1 MAGSERHSRLVSLG
15 AIGVSVFA
23 IGVVV
28 ALLRL
33 PEWRNRT
40 LPDQSFFAVRLQQI
54 TGPAGLHLES
64 APRMQLRSRSII
76 FTHGSLPLAETAYDV
91 LGTRAADWLTREGRG
106 PYVEAAARS
115 KWRTRSEAGQL
126 RVLFSVRG
134 VPVSAMWTADDPF
147 HFPVTAA
154 GPSGLELDRLF
165 LPAATQGPAI
175 DLHALNAVIH
185 LTAVPGSTPPESLLS
200 ASIGGPV
207 EPVVQRVVGSADWWR
222 NRLVSMTLGSMVTG
236 RVEELIVH
244 TVFAIGVLVLF
255 FVLLI
260 RRRIELKKGLVLAA
274 ISIVLSLPAP
284 LWSSTTWIEVAQILN
299 DVLIKALALFVFWS
313 AAESWLRSTVPGF
326 RTSLDTL
333 RAGRLGP
340 KGGRALL
347 AGWSIGASV
356 AGLWLVAISV
366 GTMVPGVATTEGSVR
381 TPFFNAERSPIDDG
395 AFRTALIMLVICAAL
410 RFPLLRRLRG
420 GATIL
425 GASVRAV
432 RIPLSSFWFAFA
444 SALILTAV
452 LVYAY
457 TEFGLT
463 ALLTAAMM
471 SAVLP
476 AALFSLIHFSWMP
489 VSALLLGIVAVAPV
503 PLGLIGLRRPDEAED
518 GPLPLPRFAL
528 RLEEEN
534 RLKYEMDLLA
544 RMQLG
549 LLPKEMPRVEGYEIA
564 ARSILATE
572 AGGDLYDFVHD
583 SMGRIWIAAGD
594 VSGHGYSCAIAQAM
608 TKAGLASLVEAER
621 TPATVLQRLDL
632 VLRGIDSTRT
642 FTSLVLLRL
651 DPPTGEVLVSNA
663 GHPYPWIVRGT
674 DVQEMELP
682 SLPLGLGPARE
693 YGDTALSIGIGT
705 TVVLFS
711 DGLFEAGDANGR
723 PYGFDRLRELLGK
736 VSRRPASAILT
747 AIVDDW
753 RAHAGSTAPADD
765 TTVVVIKRS
774 NS

>member
-1 MAGSERHSRLVSLG
+1 MAGSERHSRLLALG
-15 AIGVSVFA
+15 AIGVAVFT

-40 LPDQSFFAVRLQQI
+40 LPDQSFFAARLQQI
-54 TGPAGLHLES
+54 AGPAGLHLES

-76 FTHGSLPLAETAYDV
+76 FANGSLPLGETAYDV
-91 LGTRAADWLTREGRG
+91 LGPRAADWLTREGRG
-106 PYVEAAARS
+106 PYVEAAAQSR
-115 KWRTRSEAGQL
+115 WRVWNEAGQL

-134 VPVSAMWTADDPF
+134 VPVSAMWVADDPF
-147 HFPVTAA
+147 HLPVTAT
-154 GPSGLELDRLF
+154 GPPRLELDRLF
-165 LPAATQGPAI
+165 LPAAREVPTI
-175 DLHALNAVIH
+175 ELHAMSQVIH
-185 LTAVPGSTPPESLLS
+185 LAAVPGSTPPESLLS
-200 ASIGGPV
+200 AAIGGPV

-222 NRLVSMTLGSMVTG
+222 NRLVSMTIGSLVTG
-236 RVEELIVH
+236 RIEEVTVH

-255 FVLLI
+255 FVLLV
-260 RRRIELKKGLVLAA
+260 RRRIELRKGLVLAA
-274 ISIVLSLPAP
+274 ISIALSLPAP
-284 LWSSTTWIEVAQILN
+284 LWSSTTWLQAAQTLN
-299 DVLIKALALFVFWS
+299 DVLIKALVLFVFWS

-356 AGLWLVAISV
+356 AGLWLIAVSV
-366 GTMVPGVATTEGSVR
+366 GTMVPGVATTEGSIR
-381 TPFFNAERSPIDDG
+381 MPFFGVERSPIDDG

-425 GASVRAV
+425 GAAVMAV

-444 SALILTAV
+444 VALLLTAV

-476 AALFSLIHFSWMP
+476 AALFSLLHVSWMP
-489 VSALLLGIVAVAPV
+489 VSALLLGIVAVAPL
-503 PLGLIGLRRPDEAED
+503 PLGLIGLKRDAEAEE

-583 SMGRIWIAAGD
+583 SLGRIWIAAGD

-632 VLRGIDSTRT
+632 VLRGIDSPRT

-651 DPPTGEVLVSNA
+651 DPSTGEVLVSNA
-663 GHPYPWIVRGT
+663 GHPYPWIATRSGVR
-674 DVQEMELP
+674 EMELP

-693 YGDTALSIGIGT
+693 YGDTPLSMKIGA

-711 DGLFEAGDANGR
+711 DGLFEAGDAHGR
-723 PYGFDRLRELLGK
+723 PYGFDRFRELLGK

-747 AIVDDW
+747 AIVEDW
-753 RAHAGSTAPADD
+753 RAHAGPAAPADD
-765 TTVVVIKRS
+765 TTIVVVKRS
-774 NS
+774 G

>member
-1 MAGSERHSRLVSLG
+1 MAGSQRHSRLLGLG
-15 AIGVSVFA
+15 AIGVAVFT

-33 PEWRNRT
+33 PEWRNRS
-40 LPDQSFFAVRLQQI
+40 LPEQRFYAARLQEI
-54 TGPAGLHLES
+54 AGPAGLQLQS

-76 FTHGSLPLAETAYDV
+76 FDDSSLPQRETAYDI
-91 LGTRAADWLTREGRG
+91 LGPRAAEWLTREGRG

-115 KWRTRSEAGQL
+115 KWRTWSEAGQL

-134 VPVSAMWTADDPF
+134 VPVSAIWIPDDPF
-147 HFPVTAA
+147 HSPVTAT
-154 GPSGLELDRLF
+154 GPPRLELDRLF
-165 LPAATQGPAI
+165 LPAGREVPTI
-175 DLHALNAVIH
+175 ELHAMNELVH
-185 LTAVPGSTPPESLLS
+185 LAAVPGSTPPESLLS
-200 ASIGGPV
+200 SSLTGSVTPV
-207 EPVVQRVVGSADWWR
+207 AQRLVGSAGFWR
-222 NRLVSMTLGSMVTG
+222 NRLVSMTIGSLLTG
-236 RVEELIVH
+236 RIEELTVH
-244 TVFAIGVLVLF
+244 TVFTIGVLVLF
-255 FVLLI
+255 FVLLV

-274 ISIVLSLPAP
+274 TSITLSLPAP
-284 LWSSTTWIEVAQILN
+284 LWSSTTWLQVVGTLN
-299 DVLIKALALFVFWS
+299 GVLVKALVLFVFWS
-313 AAESWLRSTVPGF
+313 ASESWLRSTVPGF

-356 AGLWLVAISV
+356 AGLWLLAISV
-366 GTMVPGVATTEGSVR
+366 GTMVPGVATNDGSVR
-381 TPFFNAERSPIDDG
+381 MPFFNAERSPIDDG

-410 RFPLLRRLRG
+410 RFPLLRRPRG

-425 GASVRAV
+425 GAAVMAV
-432 RIPLSSFWFAFA
+432 RFPLSSFWFAFA
-444 SALILTAV
+444 SALLLTAV

-471 SAVLP
+471 STVLP
-476 AALFSLIHFSWMP
+476 AALFALIHVSWMP

-503 PLGLIGLRRPDEAED
+503 PLGVIGLRRPDEAEE

-549 LLPKEMPRVEGYEIA
+549 LLPKEMPRIDGYEIA

-583 SMGRIWIAAGD
+583 AMGRIWIAAGD

-621 TPATVLQRLDL
+621 TPAIVLQRLDQ
-632 VLRGIDSTRT
+632 VLRGIGSPRT

-663 GHPYPWIVRGT
+663 GHPYPWIAQYGDVRE
-674 DVQEMELP
+674 VELP

-693 YGDTALSIGIGT
+693 YGDTPLLMKIGS

-711 DGLFEAGDANGR
+711 DGLFEAGDAHDR
-723 PYGFDRLRELLGK
+723 PYGFDRLRALLGK
-736 VSRRPASAILT
+736 VSRRPATAILT

-753 RAHAGSTAPADD
+753 RAHVDSAAPADD
-765 TTVVVIKRS
+765 TTIVVVKRS
-774 NS
+774 G

>member
-1 MAGSERHSRLVSLG
+1 MAGSERHSRLLTLG
-15 AIGVSVFA
+15 AIGVAVFA

-28 ALLRL
+28 AMLRL
-33 PEWRNRT
+33 SEWRNRS
-40 LPDQSFFAVRLQQI
+40 LPERRFFADRLQEI
-54 TGPAGLHLES
+54 TGAAGLHLES

-76 FTHGSLPLAETAYDV
+76 FDSNGSLPQRETAYDV
-91 LGTRAADWLTREGRG
+91 LGPVAADWLTREGRG

-115 KWRTRSEAGQL
+115 KWRTWSEGGQL
-126 RVLFSVRG
+126 RVIFSVRG
-134 VPVSAMWTADDPF
+134 VPISAMWISDDPF
-147 HFPVTAA
+147 HSPVTAT
-154 GPSGLELDRLF
+154 GPPRLELDRLF
-165 LPAATQGPAI
+165 LPAGREVPTI
-175 DLHALNAVIH
+175 ELHAMNQLIH
-185 LTAVPGSTPPESLLS
+185 LAAVPGSTPPETLLS
-200 ASIGGPV
+200 ASIGGPAA
-207 EPVVQRVVGSADWWR
+207 PVAQRVVGSADWWR
-222 NRLVSMTLGSMVTG
+222 NRLVSMTIGSLLTG
-236 RVEELIVH
+236 RIEELTVH
-244 TVFAIGVLVLF
+244 TVFTIGILVLF
-255 FVLLI
+255 FVLLV

-274 ISIVLSLPAP
+274 TSITLSLPAP
-284 LWSSTTWIEVAQILN
+284 LWASTTWLEVAQVIN
-299 DVLIKALALFVFWS
+299 DVLIKALVLFVFWS

-356 AGLWLVAISV
+356 AGLWLLAISV
-366 GTMVPGVATTEGSVR
+366 GTMVPGVATTEGSIR
-381 TPFFNAERSPIDDG
+381 MPFFNAERSPIDDG

-410 RFPLLRRLRG
+410 RFPLLRRIRG

-425 GASVRAV
+425 GAAVMAV

-444 SALILTAV
+444 SALLLTAI

-471 SAVLP
+471 STVLP
-476 AALFSLIHFSWMP
+476 AALFSLLHVSWMP

-503 PLGLIGLRRPDEAED
+503 PLGLLGLRRPDEAEE

-549 LLPKEMPRVEGYEIA
+549 LLPKEMPRIEGYEIA
-564 ARSILATE
+564 AHSILATE

-621 TPATVLQRLDL
+621 TPAVVLQRLDQ
-632 VLRGIDSTRT
+632 VLRGIGSPRT

-651 DPPTGEVLVSNA
+651 DPMTGDVLVSNA
-663 GHPYPWIVRGT
+663 GHPYPWIVRGS
-674 DVQEMELP
+674 DVQEMDLP
-682 SLPLGLGPARE
+682 SLPLGLGPVRE
-693 YGDTALSIGIGT
+693 YGDTPLSIRVGT

-711 DGLFEAGDANGR
+711 DGLFEAGDAHGR
-723 PYGFDRLRELLGK
+723 PYGFDRLRALLGK

-747 AIVDDW
+747 AIVEDW
-753 RAHAGSTAPADD
+753 RSHAGMGAPADD
-765 TTVVVIKRS
+765 TTIVVVKRS
-774 NS
+774 